1 MTRRVALLGVVFAL
15 TVSRCETAAGPASH
29 ALSLQL
35 SNAGAADRAMLL
47 QITGSDSTAR
57 IDTVVASGGSSYR
70 VFAQRQSAVR
80 WRVIVT
86 GNLSNGVLVAILVP
100 DKSIATAYTGT
111 ILDVADAS
119 YADLQPGS
127 RAVTVTP

>member
-1 MTRRVALLGVVFAL
+1 MTRRVALLGVVLAL
-15 TVSRCETAAGPASH
+15 AVSRCESPSGPASH
-29 ALSLQL
+29 GLSLQL
-35 SNAGAADRAMLL
+35 SNAGPADRAMLL
-47 QITGSDSTAR
+47 QIAGSDSTAR
-57 IDTVVASGGSSYR
+57 IDTVVAPGGSSYR

-86 GNLSNGVLVAILVP
+86 GNLSNGVLVTLLVP
-100 DKSIATAYTGT
+100 EESLATAYTGT

-119 YADLQPGS
+119 YADVPPGS

>member
-1 MTRRVALLGVVFAL
+1 MTRRIALLGVVLAL
-15 TVSRCETAAGPASH
+15 ALSRCESPSGPASH
-29 ALSLQL
+29 GLSLQL
-35 SNAGAADRAMLL
+35 SNAGPADRAMLL
-47 QITGSDSTAR
+47 QIAGSDSTAR
-57 IDTVVASGGSSYR
+57 IDTVVAPGGSSYR

>member
-1 MTRRVALLGVVFAL
+1 MTRRAAVLAVVLALA
-15 TVSRCETAAGPASH
+15 VSRCESPAGPASH

-47 QITGSDSTAR
+47 QIVGADSSAH
-57 IDTVVASGGSSYR
+57 IDTVVAAAGSTYR
-70 VFAQRQSAVR
+70 VFAQRQSTVR

-86 GNLSNGVLVAILVP
+86 GNVSNGVLVTVLVP
-100 DKSIATAYTGT
+100 DKAATAYTGT

-119 YADLQPGS
+119 YADVQPGS
-127 RAVTVTP
+127 RALTITP

>member
-1 MTRRVALLGVVFAL
+1 MTRRVALLGVVLAL
-15 TVSRCETAAGPASH
+15 AVSRCETPSGQASH

-47 QITGSDSTAR
+47 QIAGSDSTAR

-86 GNLSNGVLVAILVP
+86 GNLSNGVLVTLLVP
-100 DKSIATAYTGT
+100 EESLATAYTGT

-119 YADLQPGS
+119 YADVPPGS

>member
-1 MTRRVALLGVVFAL
+1 MTRRVALLGVMLAL
-15 TVSRCETAAGPASH
+15 AVSRCETPSGPASH

-57 IDTVVASGGSSYR
+57 IDTVVASGGSRYR
-70 VFAQRQSAVR
+70 VFAQRQSALR

-86 GNLSNGVLVAILVP
+86 GNVSDGVLVTILVP
-100 DKSIATAYTGT
+100 DKSLATAYTGT

-127 RAVTVTP
+127 RALTITP

>member
-1 MTRRVALLGVVFAL
+1 MTRRAAVLAVVLALA
-15 TVSRCETAAGPASH
+15 VSRCESPAGPASH

-47 QITGSDSTAR
+47 QIVGADSSAH
-57 IDTVVASGGSSYR
+57 IDTVVAAAGSTYR
-70 VFAQRQSAVR
+70 VFAQRQSTVR

-86 GNLSNGVLVAILVP
+86 GNVSNGVLVTVLVP
-100 DKSIATAYTGT
+100 NRAPATAYTGT
-111 ILDVADAS
+111 ILDVADAL

-127 RAVTVTP
+127 RALTITP

>member
-1 MTRRVALLGVVFAL
+1 MTRRVALLAVVLAL
-15 TVSRCETAAGPASH
+15 AVSRCESPSGPASH

-47 QITGSDSTAR
+47 QIVGGDSSAH
-57 IDTVVASGGSSYR
+57 IDTVVAAGGSSYR

-80 WRVIVT
+80 WRVIIT
-86 GNLSNGVLVAILVP
+86 GNLSNGVLVTILVP
-100 DKSIATAYTGT
+100 DKSLATAYTGT

-119 YADLQPGS
+119 YADVQPGS
-127 RAVTVTP
+127 RALTITP

>member
-1 MTRRVALLGVVFAL
+1 MTRRAAVLAVVLALA
-15 TVSRCETAAGPASH
+15 VSRCESPAGPASH

-47 QITGSDSTAR
+47 QIVGADSSAH
-57 IDTVVASGGSSYR
+57 IDTVVAAAGSTYR
-70 VFAQRQSAVR
+70 VFAQRQSTVR

-86 GNLSNGVLVAILVP
+86 GNVSNGVLVTVLVP
-100 DKSIATAYTGT
+100 NRAPATAYTGT

-119 YADLQPGS
+119 YADVQPGS
-127 RAVTVTP
+127 RALTITP